1 MMWSLG
7 KVIQTPEVLR
17 VYLTSFW
24 VEKPLNCFEDCRDLI
39 EAEQK
44 DLLKDLQN
52 LRRNAAIRKVND
64 IVKRAR
70 IAKASTRAKMD
81 GEMGLSHCSKY

>member
-24 VEKPLNCFEDCRDLI
+24 VEKPANCFEDCRDLI

-44 DLLKDLQN
+44 DLLKDLRN

-70 IAKASTRAKMD
+70 IAKVKWL
-81 GEMGLSHCSKY
+81 EKSKNL